1 MVYAK
6 YYSALAN
13 SYIRLNQYDVYNSG
27 KVLFLKKQLITRLQK
42 QRCSHLHKGLA
53 YYGRGD
59 CEQAV
64 ECLHPLL
71 ELESLS

>member
-1 MVYAK
+1 MPSTILHLQIVTF
-6 YYSALAN
+6 ALI
-13 SYIRLNQYDVYNSG
+13 YMMFTIVE
-27 KVLFLKKQLITRLQK
+27 KVLFLKKQLQGCK
-42 QRCSHLHKGLA
+42 NKRCSHLHKGLA